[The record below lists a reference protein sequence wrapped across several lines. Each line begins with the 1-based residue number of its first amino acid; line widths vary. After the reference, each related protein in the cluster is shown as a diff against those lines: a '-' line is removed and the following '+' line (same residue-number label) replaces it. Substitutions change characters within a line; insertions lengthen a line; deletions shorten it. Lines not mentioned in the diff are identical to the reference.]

1 MTEAKLMAR
10 VVETFREN
18 GISISDDTVFAIV
31 QSNTDGI
38 IAEWRTSN
46 D

>member
-1 MTEAKLMAR
+1 MTESELMAR
-10 VVETFREN
+10 VVETFRES
-18 GISISDDTVFAIV
+18 GIEISDDTVFAIV